1 MQEFGGN
8 SVDRHE
14 DDQPPAKLL
23 RPAAE
28 IGENAEDGEKA
39 HMDSE
44 FAPREDGGGKPNKLV
59 GVWHKEQD
67 GEGDPVGNAKDDD
80 DSHGDGSGVFS
91 GLFVRNPP
99 TNSDEEAQKRA
110 NIFIPEDIPDM
121 TI

>member
-1 MQEFGGN
+1 MNPKFT
-8 SVDRHE
+8 
-14 DDQPPAKLL
+14 
-23 RPAAE
+23 
-28 IGENAEDGEKA
+28 
-39 HMDSE
+39 
-44 FAPREDGGGKPNKLV
+44 PREDGNGMHSNEGGRIRNE
-59 GVWHKEQD
+59 EQN